1 MREDSKCDE
10 YIFGGIIALIRLDCA
25 VLAFRLI
32 YGIVAMIMSIFASTR
47 RTRPKIQS
55 CGKTHSGSGP
65 VNK

>member
-1 MREDSKCDE
+1 MREDSECDE

-55 CGKTHSGSGP
+55 CSKMHSGSGP